1 MSDQTIPG
9 VTSLDID
16 FPVILLDV
24 SARYKAGISALELY
38 EITRGA
44 WRIGA
49 KKDKASHAMAVANHV
64 IREVYV
70 IDSWHR
76 AGTTPYRVK
85 PFEPFAIDGRWEFL
99 GRLAESS
106 LRNQWI
112 HQSVEHL
119 MNTRLR
125 NDVAYIHCDD

>member
-1 MSDQTIPG
+1 MSDQRLLG
-9 VTSLDID
+9 VNTLDLD

-44 WRIGA
+44 WRIGTR
-49 KKDKASHAMAVANHV
+49 KDKARHAMAVANHV
-64 IREVYV
+64 VKEVYV

-99 GRLAESS
+99 GHLAEHA

-112 HQSVEHL
+112 EQSVEHL

-125 NDVAYIHCDD
+125 NDVVYIHCD